1 MQNYFSVSARDNS
14 DGPENE
20 NMKFSRQCARE
31 RIKIFRGNGIDR
43 ILKIGST
50 WQLNLCFQNDKVYFC
65 LTSYR
70 LCRETI
76 RFIYCT

>member
-1 MQNYFSVSARDNS
+1 MQNYFSVAARDNS

-20 NMKFSRQCARE
+20 NMKISRQCARE
-31 RIKIFRGNGIDR
+31 RINIFRGNGIDR

-70 LCRETI
+70 LCLETI